1 MLDML
6 MWDFFFFFFFWGG
19 GKETKVRD
27 QVSNIKSLGKPKLG
41 KNSCNFIKEWKM
53 SISRN

>member
-6 MWDFFFFFFFWGG
+6 MWDFFGG
-19 GKETKVRD
+19 VKRQKSRD